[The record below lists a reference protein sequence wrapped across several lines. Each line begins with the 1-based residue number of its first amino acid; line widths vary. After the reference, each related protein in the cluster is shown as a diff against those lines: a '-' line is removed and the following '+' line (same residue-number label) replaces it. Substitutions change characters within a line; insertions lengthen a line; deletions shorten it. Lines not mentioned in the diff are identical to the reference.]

1 MNKSHQEPLSH
12 RIITAIWKIRAL
24 SPEQQ
29 GEAIE
34 KDEVKELLPEEGGS
48 LFTNVDVKMSEI
60 ISSVLSV
67 DVSAAFYI
75 ANGVTKHVICFER
88 P

>member
-1 MNKSHQEPLSH
+1 M
-12 RIITAIWKIRAL
+12 
-24 SPEQQ
+24 
-29 GEAIE
+29 
-34 KDEVKELLPEEGGS
+34 KELLPEEGGS

-60 ISSVLSV
+60 FSSVLSV

-75 ANGVTKHVICFER
+75 SNGVTKHVICFER